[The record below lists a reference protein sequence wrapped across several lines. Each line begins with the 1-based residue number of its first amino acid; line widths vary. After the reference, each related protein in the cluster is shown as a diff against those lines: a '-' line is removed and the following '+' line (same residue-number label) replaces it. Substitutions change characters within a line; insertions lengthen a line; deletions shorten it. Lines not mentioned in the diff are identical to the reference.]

1 MSHDQHSTTG
11 PPAGAAG
18 AAGAAGDYRARV
30 ERQVRQ
36 RYAAELARAD
46 ICESLQIEARIRAE
60 VGRALAGGA
69 ADAGNPA
76 GAENVTAR
84 PRAAG

>member
-1 MSHDQHSTTG
+1 MRHDQHSTAG
-11 PPAGAAG
+11 PPAG